1 MSKYIIDVGDAYTKH
16 ICGKG
21 DMLCLPIRINEFED
35 NWLNTNIPLTPYTEP
50 DLEQVRREEYE
61 KGFDAGRMLNRG
73 KYEKGLNDAWEAARK
88 IADIWESGEN
98 DKWIIVDDSL
108 PITFA
113 SYSASETIERIRQ
126 HEWEQEQI
134 QVGDEVIAKFS
145 GIKYVI
151 VKVKGSRLIGF
162 STEWATCDIDAQFVE
177 KTGRHFHEIATALA
191 KMKEES

>member
-1 MSKYIIDVGDAYTKH
+1 MSKYIIDVGDAYVRHGLERTLT
-16 ICGKG
+16 I
-21 DMLCLPIRINEFED
+21 PVRINEHED
-35 NWLNTNIPLTPYTEP
+35 HWMDTRIPVTPYTEP
-50 DLEQVRREEYE
+50 DTNEAYQ
-61 KGFDAGRMLNRG
+61 RG
-73 KYEKGLNDAWEAARK
+73 MEDAWTAARK

-177 KTGRHFHEIATALA
+177 KTGRHFPEIATALE
-191 KMKEES
+191 KMRGEQDG

>member
-177 KTGRHFHEIATALA
+177 KTGRHFPEIATALE
-191 KMKEES
+191 KMRGE